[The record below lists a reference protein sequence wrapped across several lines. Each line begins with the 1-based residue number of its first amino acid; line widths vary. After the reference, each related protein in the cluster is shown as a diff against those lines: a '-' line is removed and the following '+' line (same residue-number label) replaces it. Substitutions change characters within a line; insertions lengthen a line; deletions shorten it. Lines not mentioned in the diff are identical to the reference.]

1 MKVKP
6 VMFIYRSQFLI
17 ELSNIT
23 INKNQTLR
31 KIWRSWGDV
40 NMEWMYKKFR
50 KNFPNNLQI

>member
-6 VMFIYRSQFLI
+6 VVFIYESQFLI

-50 KNFPNNLQI
+50 KNFK